1 MIVACLVA
9 TTAKWNKQHQTLPSP
24 DEDSLEVYDSMDGPS
39 EEEAYLQGTQYPQYL
54 LRLFR

>member
-9 TTAKWNKQHQTLPSP
+9 STAKWGKQHQALPSP

-39 EEEAYLQGTQYPQYL
+39 EEEAYLQGAQL
-54 LRLFR
+54 LQMYQ